1 MSIESELQM
10 GTTSLEAAPAA
21 ITEHVYVFPVTF
33 AQQRLLFLN
42 QLDPSSTTYSVPW
55 SIRIT
60 GPLNAEA
67 LERSL
72 NEIVQR
78 HEILRT
84 TYDIVEGHPVQTV
97 SPAVH
102 VPLVRMDLASLPDP
116 EREAQTAAMK
126 EAQLP

>member
-1 MSIESELQM
+1 MRVESELRTE
-10 GTTSLEAAPAA
+10 TTALEAGNGAS
-21 ITEHVYVFPVTF
+21 TEHVYVFPVTF

-42 QLDPSSTTYSVPW
+42 QLDPGSTSYSVPW

-60 GPLNAEA
+60 GPLNAAA

-84 TYDIVEGHPVQTV
+84 TYEIVEGHPLQTV
-97 SPAVH
+97 RPAVH
-102 VPLVRMDLASLPDP
+102 IPLVLVDLASLPDF
-116 EREAQTAAMK
+116 EREAQ
-126 EAQLP
+126 

>member
-1 MSIESELQM
+1 MKVESEVRT
-10 GTTSLEAAPAA
+10 GSAGPEAAPDVAS
-21 ITEHVYVFPVTF
+21 EHVYVFPVTF

-42 QLDPSSTTYSVPW
+42 QLDPTSTTYSVPW

-84 TYDIVEGHPVQTV
+84 TYDIVEGHPLQTV
-97 SPAVH
+97 RPAVH
-102 VPLVRMDLASLPDP
+102 IPLV
-116 EREAQTAAMK
+116 
-126 EAQLP
+126 